1 VGTLRAVKRL
11 ALILAAV
18 CLLPVTPAWAAGA
31 GVRHGRPPRHHGL
44 HTLGAAA
51 VRFAERFRGTPYV
64 WAGTTPAGFDCSGF
78 TRYVYAHFGI
88 SLPHSSYAQWTLGR
102 HVPRS
107 QLEPG
112 DLVFFTLGH
121 VGIWV
126 GHGRFIHAPHT
137 GAVVSI
143 DSVRSGWY
151 AASYSGAVRLRGAAA
166 RLHTAHRT
174 RVRPVPDRLL
184 FAP

>member
-1 VGTLRAVKRL
+1 MGTLRAVKRL
-11 ALILAAV
+11 ALILAAA
-18 CLLPVTPAWAAGA
+18 CLLPATPALAAGA
-31 GVRHGRPPRHHGL
+31 GVRHGRPHRPHGL

-78 TRYVYAHFGI
+78 TRFVYAHFGR

-107 QLEPG
+107 QLRPG

-121 VGIWV
+121 VGIWI

-137 GAVVSI
+137 GTVVSI
-143 DSVRSGWY
+143 SRIASGWY
-151 AASYSGAVRLRGAAA
+151 AGSYSGAVRLAGASA
-166 RLHTAHRT
+166 RWPARTAPR
-174 RVRPVPDRLL
+174 RRPATDLL
-184 FAP
+184 SFAP

>member
-1 VGTLRAVKRL
+1 MGTLRAVKRL

-18 CLLPVTPAWAAGA
+18 CLMPAAPALAAGA
-31 GVRHGRPPRHHGL
+31 GVAHARGHRPHRL
-44 HTLGAAA
+44 QTLGAAA

-88 SLPHSSYAQWTLGR
+88 SLPHSSYDQWSLGR

-112 DLVFFTLGH
+112 DLVFFGLGH

-143 DSVRSGWY
+143 DSLRGGWY
-151 AASYSGAVRLRGAAA
+151 AASYSGAVRLPRAAA
-166 RLHTAHRT
+166 RLRPARSS
-174 RVRPVPDRLL
+174 RVRPVTDRLS
-184 FAP
+184 FAS

>member
-1 VGTLRAVKRL
+1 VPAVKRL
-11 ALILAAV
+11 LTVFIAAACLVTATPALAAGV
-18 CLLPVTPAWAAGA
+18 
-31 GVRHGRPPRHHGL
+31 GVRTVRAQRPHPL

-78 TRYVYAHFGI
+78 TRFVYAHFGI
-88 SLPHSSYAQWTLGR
+88 SLPHSSYAQWALGR

-107 QLEPG
+107 QLQPG
-112 DLVFFTLGH
+112 DLVFFGLGH

-143 DSVRSGWY
+143 ASVRAGWY
-151 AASYSGAVRLRGAAA
+151 AASYSGAVRLPGASA
-166 RLHTAHRT
+166 RP
-174 RVRPVPDRLL
+174 RPTHESQSLAR
-184 FAP
+184 

>member
-11 ALILAAV
+11 ALILAAA
-18 CLLPVTPAWAAGA
+18 CLLPAAPAFAAGA
-31 GVRHGRPPRHHGL
+31 GVRQARSHRPHAL

-78 TRYVYAHFGI
+78 TRFVYAHFRI
-88 SLPHSSYAQWTLGR
+88 SLPHSSYAQWSLGR

-107 QLEPG
+107 QLQPG

-121 VGIWV
+121 VGIWI

-137 GAVVSI
+137 GTVVSI
-143 DSVRSGWY
+143 ASIRSGWY
-151 AASYSGAVRLRGAAA
+151 AASYSGAVRLRGAGAPLRPAHPAPRRRVTDVLSFA
-166 RLHTAHRT
+166 R
-174 RVRPVPDRLL
+174 
-184 FAP
+184 